1 MSHHFLTRAA
11 LALCFSAAV
20 LPNFAQSGAITPDM
34 LSNFR
39 KSVPNNPTSKA
50 LQNALITSGVAALA
64 ARPNVAQANDTY
76 FSNEAPSKG
85 ITDQQSSGRCWL
97 FTGLNVMRSH
107 MIREQKLGRFEF
119 SQSYNSFYDQLE
131 KSNLFLQSIIDK
143 ANKRSHCGLVVPQ
156 SHQRWWH
163 LHWCARRHQ

>member
-1 MSHHFLTRAA
+1 MFNRFLTRAA

-107 MIREQKLGRFEF
+107 MIREQKLGRF
-119 SQSYNSFYDQLE
+119 
-131 KSNLFLQSIIDK
+131 
-143 ANKRSHCGLVVPQ
+143 
-156 SHQRWWH
+156 
-163 LHWCARRHQ
+163 

>member
-1 MSHHFLTRAA
+1 MFNRFLTRAA

-97 FTGLNVMRSH
+97 FTDR
-107 MIREQKLGRFEF
+107 
-119 SQSYNSFYDQLE
+119 
-131 KSNLFLQSIIDK
+131 KS
-143 ANKRSHCGLVVPQ
+143 VV
-156 SHQRWWH
+156 
-163 LHWCARRHQ
+163 